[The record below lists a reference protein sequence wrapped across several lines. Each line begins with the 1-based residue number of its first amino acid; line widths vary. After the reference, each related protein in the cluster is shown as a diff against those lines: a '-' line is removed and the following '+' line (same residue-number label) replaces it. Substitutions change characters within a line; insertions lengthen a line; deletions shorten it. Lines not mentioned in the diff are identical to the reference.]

1 MQERNSAW
9 WCALDRRAFPPRF
22 TLHFEREPA
31 MNATADWDRIA
42 ILAAEI
48 LVYRAERAAA
58 ESETD
63 GVAEAA

>member
-1 MQERNSAW
+1 
-9 WCALDRRAFPPRF
+9 
-22 TLHFEREPA
+22 
-31 MNATADWDRIA
+31 MNPTADWDRIA

-58 ESETD
+58 ESQPD